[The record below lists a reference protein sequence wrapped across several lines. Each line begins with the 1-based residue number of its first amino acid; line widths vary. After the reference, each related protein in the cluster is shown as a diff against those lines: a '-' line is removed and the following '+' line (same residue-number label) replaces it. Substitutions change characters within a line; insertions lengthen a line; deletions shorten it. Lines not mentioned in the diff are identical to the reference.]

1 MMMLSQYGELNQT
14 KLLSYCGLN
23 LAKHREILDELKRKG
38 LIERTETLWGKKTVV
53 NYKLSAKGYDFCKM
67 ILEPYEDMFPRGKRE
82 DG

>member
-1 MMMLSQYGELNQT
+1 MLSQYGELNQT

-38 LIERTETLWGKKTVV
+38 LIERNEVPWGKKTIV
-53 NYKLSAKGYDFCKM
+53 NYKLSPKGFEFCKM
-67 ILEPYEDMFPRGKRE
+67 ILQPYEDMFPRGKEE